1 MNPHSAARH
10 GFFRVAAVTPPLRL
24 ADPPSNAAGIV
35 EGARRAAD
43 RGADVIL
50 FPELCLTGYT
60 CADLFL
66 QERLLQATLEALRHV
81 ASATADLHAPLVLGL
96 PLEVQGRLFNC
107 AAFVQRGRVLGI
119 TAKSHLPNTAEYY
132 EQRWFRPA
140 PQLPV
145 QTIPLWGES
154 VPIGAGLLYE
164 AQDNPSCVIGVE
176 ICEDLWAVHPP
187 SGDMALNGA
196 TLVLNL
202 SASNEVLGKAAYRR
216 DLVLQQSARC
226 LAGYA
231 YVSAGPEESSTDLV
245 FSGHSLIAENG
256 VLLAEG
262 ERFHFGERMLLAD
275 VDLDHLRHE
284 RRRNSVFGASSAH
297 EAARRI
303 AFTFGERSTL
313 KRGGLLR
320 PLSSTPFVP
329 QEEGR
334 RAAVC
339 EEIFILQATGLARR
353 LRHVGSGRCVLGVSG
368 GLDSTLALLVAARAC
383 DILGTG
389 RGDVLCVSMPGC
401 GTSQRTY
408 DNATRLVRELGANLR
423 IIPIEKAVLQHFAD
437 IGHDPAVCDVT
448 FENAQARE
456 RTQILMDLANQEG
469 GIVLGTSDLSE
480 SALGWCTYNGDHMA
494 MYHVNIGV
502 PKTLVR
508 HLLEWCAEE
517 VFSGEIAAILRD
529 IRDTPIT
536 PELLPA
542 DGAPQETEASIGPYV
557 LHDFFLYHMM
567 RRGAPPS
574 KVLFLA
580 CRAFAGEFG
589 EQEIVRWL
597 GVFYRRFF
605 AQQFK
610 RSAMPDGPKVGS
622 VALSPRG
629 DWRMP
634 SDADVRA
641 WLEDLERD

>member
-1 MNPHSAARH
+1 MKSNSSTRH
-10 GFFRVAAVTPPLRL
+10 GFFRVATVTPPLRL
-24 ADPPSNAAGIV
+24 ADPPRNAASVV
-35 EGARRAAD
+35 ESARRAAD

-66 QERLLQATLEALRHV
+66 QERLLQAALEALRHV
-81 ASATADLHAPLVLGL
+81 VEATADLHAPLVLGL
-96 PLEVQGRLFNC
+96 PLEVRGRLLNC
-107 AAFVQRGRVLGI
+107 AAFVQRGRVLGL

-132 EQRWFRPA
+132 EQRWFCPA
-140 PQLPV
+140 PHLPV
-145 QTIPLWGES
+145 ETVQLWGES

-164 AQDNPSCVIGVE
+164 AQDNPSCVLGVE

-196 TLVLNL
+196 TLLLNL
-202 SASNEVLGKAAYRR
+202 SASNEVLGKAAYRGN
-216 DLVLQQSARC
+216 LVVQQSARC
-226 LAGYA
+226 LAAYA

-262 ERFHFGERMLLAD
+262 ERFRFGGSMLLAD
-275 VDLDHLRHE
+275 VDLDYLRHE
-284 RRRNSVFGASSAH
+284 RRRNSVFGAS
-297 EAARRI
+297 EARAASRRV
-303 AFTFGERSTL
+303 AFSYGERNASAQNE
-313 KRGGLLR
+313 LLR

-329 QEEGR
+329 HEQGQ

-339 EEIFILQATGLARR
+339 EEIFNLQATGLARR

-368 GLDSTLALLVAARAC
+368 GLDSTLALLVAVRAC
-383 DILGTG
+383 DILGNG

-408 DNATRLVRELGANLR
+408 ENATRLVHGLGASLR
-423 IIPIEKAVLQHFAD
+423 VIPIAQAVRQHFAD
-437 IGHDPAVCDVT
+437 IGHDPGVCDVT

-508 HLLEWCAEE
+508 HLVEWCAEE
-517 VFSGEIAAILRD
+517 VFSGEIAAILHD
-529 IRDTPIT
+529 IRATPIT

-542 DGAPQETEASIGPYV
+542 DGAPQETETSIGPYV

-580 CRAFAGEFG
+580 CHAFAGEFA
-589 EQEIVRWL
+589 EQEIARWL

-634 SDADVRA
+634 SDADVRT
-641 WLEDLERD
+641 WLDDLEQG